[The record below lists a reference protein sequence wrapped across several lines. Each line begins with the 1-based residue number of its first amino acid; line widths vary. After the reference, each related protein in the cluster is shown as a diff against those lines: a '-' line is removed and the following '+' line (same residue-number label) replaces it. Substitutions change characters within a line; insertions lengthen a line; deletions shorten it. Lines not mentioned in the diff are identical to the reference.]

1 MKILIKQKLE
11 ILKPGYIKA
20 GYSIP
25 KWIIFSE
32 KMLELGFK
40 VSLHKSKSTVSKYI
54 YITRGLKIYKIR
66 FSNHKANR
74 NAELSDDCD
83 FYVGVGN
90 RGTITTEYL
99 IEHIKKLE
107 GL

>member
-1 MKILIKQKLE
+1 MKKLTQE
-11 ILKPGYIKA
+11 YLEDLKPYYERS

-40 VSLHKSKSTVSKYI
+40 VDLHKAKTTVSKYI
-54 YITRGLKIYKIR
+54 YITRGLKKYKIR

-83 FYVGVGN
+83 FYVGIGN